1 MDAKTLLEKYM
12 AGQCTPEE
20 QKFVED
26 YITNDRIT
34 PQDLIAMQSDLMEL
48 RSRTVGPHL
57 KTRKMSWPL
66 RVAVAAAI
74 IIILSLVGT
83 LFMARLGAP
92 DSVPPAVLANKINP
106 GKDQAVLTL
115 ANGTEINL
123 SEAKSG
129 PLLKSEEIEIT
140 KTEDGTLA
148 YKLVGSGS
156 NSSGYNTITTPRGGQ
171 YKVVLADGT
180 MVWLNA
186 ASSLS
191 YHASLNNGAQVR
203 HIKMSGEAYFEVKKD
218 KAHPFIVTTDRQEL
232 KVLGTHFNVSAYP
245 DEYATRT
252 TLLEGSVRISH
263 LASPD
268 PVSTGTRLG
277 SVILKPNQQ
286 STLTQNNIQIAA
298 VDAEEAVAWK
308 NGEFL
313 FQNKPL
319 ENIMLEIS
327 RWYNVDVVYEDKQV
341 AQKLFGGMISRSEE
355 LARVLSALEVTG
367 DVHFKVEG
375 RRVTVMK

>member
-26 YITNDRIT
+26 YITNDRIM
-34 PQDLIAMQSDLMEL
+34 PQDLLAMQSDLMEL
-48 RSRTVGPHL
+48 RSRTVGPHI
-57 KTRKMSWPL
+57 KTRKMNWPL

-74 IIILSLVGT
+74 IIVLSLAGT

-92 DSVPPAVLANKINP
+92 DRDPPAVLANKIIP

-129 PLLKSEEIEIT
+129 PLLTSEEIEIT
-140 KTEDGTLA
+140 KAEDGTLV

-156 NSSGYNTITTPRGGQ
+156 NSSGYNTLTTPRGGQ
-171 YKVVLADGT
+171 YKVILADGT
-180 MVWLNA
+180 RVWLNA

-191 YHASLNNGAQVR
+191 YYASLNDGAQVR
-203 HIKMSGEAYFEVKKD
+203 HIKMSGEAYFEVRKD
-218 KAHPFIVTTDRQEL
+218 EAHPFIVTTDRQEL

-268 PVSTGTRLG
+268 PVSTGTGLG

-298 VDAEEAVAWK
+298 VDAEDAVAWK

-327 RWYNVDVVYEDKQV
+327 RWYNVDIVYEDKQV

-355 LARVLSALEVTG
+355 LSRVLSALEVTG